1 MGGLICSGVL
11 YENTITDEDFHVA
24 QANRL
29 MSAGKQ
35 FNNQIL
41 LKVTGLKL
49 YNETNQT
56 KYIGQVRF
64 QSHAPR
70 DIFVTF

>member
-1 MGGLICSGVL
+1 
-11 YENTITDEDFHVA
+11 
-24 QANRL
+24 

-49 YNETNQT
+49 YNEANQT
-56 KYIGQVRF
+56 KYVGQVRF

-70 DIFVTF
+70 DIFVTFW